1 MGVGQRGPPVCS
13 ATGCPQPN
21 QALELTA
28 PNTGFVALRGV
39 VAWGPQLTA
48 GVRCPGDIY
57 VPKGKDRGGIVVSM
71 FFSLV
76 ENGYKLFTFAYL
88 RPLQTLIAK

>member
-28 PNTGFVALRGV
+28 PSAGFVALRGV

-48 GVRCPGDIY
+48 SVR
-57 VPKGKDRGGIVVSM
+57 
-71 FFSLV
+71 
-76 ENGYKLFTFAYL
+76 
-88 RPLQTLIAK
+88 RPER